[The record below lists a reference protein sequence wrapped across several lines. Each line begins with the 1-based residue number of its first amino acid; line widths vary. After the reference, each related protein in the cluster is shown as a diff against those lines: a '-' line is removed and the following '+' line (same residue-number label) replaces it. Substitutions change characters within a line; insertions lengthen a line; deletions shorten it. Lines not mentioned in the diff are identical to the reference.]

1 MKGFVSIVVK
11 VSCAKVLSELP
22 RPSAN
27 AQPFHRHWWLHCKWW
42 PYITTR
48 WRFLRQPKAIG
59 ASSVMNPCWFEWPSL
74 QYPKVPFSPD
84 CLKPGGFST
93 LNKYTVKNVTE
104 YVGQIWLSLHLRNQS
119 GSLDPVHKSSS
130 FKFLKKCHDLWS
142 LVVQP
147 HSLGPHGGAAVATKP
162 QLLGAAMELMWRTQ
176 GLQ

>member
-11 VSCAKVLSELP
+11 VSFCAKVLLELP

-48 WRFLRQPKAIG
+48 CRKLLVHLRLWTPVDLSGHLSNWLHK
-59 ASSVMNPCWFEWPSL
+59 
-74 QYPKVPFSPD
+74 KVPFSAD

-93 LNKYTVKNVTE
+93 LKKYTEYDNMTE
-104 YVGQIWLSLHLRNQS
+104 YDGQIWFSLHFRNQS

-162 QLLGAAMELMWRTQ
+162 QLLGEAMELMWRTQ